1 MGERPLDSEKLSL
14 RVGGGFDLRSDMGEW
29 DALFRTDER
38 AQYRFAEGRHL
49 SLTLANFAGSSA
61 ARDTKHRIVLDD
73 LMSAFEHEF
82 HASHVAK
89 SCPAAFHI

>member
-1 MGERPLDSEKLSL
+1 MQQKFFQVFRQAFSL
-14 RVGGGFDLRSDMGEW
+14 LN
-29 DALFRTDER
+29 
-38 AQYRFAEGRHL
+38 
-49 SLTLANFAGSSA
+49 LTLANFAGSSA
-61 ARDTKHRIVLDD
+61 ARDSKHRIVLDD

>member
-1 MGERPLDSEKLSL
+1 MEHLMTNATLRRIKCIEPTEDAVEILTQDGALIISEL
-14 RVGGGFDLRSDMGEW
+14 
-29 DALFRTDER
+29 
-38 AQYRFAEGRHL
+38 L

-61 ARDTKHRIVLDD
+61 ARDSKHRIVLDD